1 MEFFSG
7 LDVHKES
14 VQACVRDSKG
24 DIVTERRFTTTPA
37 GMKALLSTVRGS
49 RCVMES
55 STACFPVY
63 DFLQENGI
71 QVRVAHP
78 KRTKAICS
86 AKISTDKVDARTL
99 AQLERVNLIPEAYV
113 PSKEVRQQQDVVRHH
128 MQLVQQRTRLMNQT
142 KAFLLRNGYKVSYNP
157 LTGKASRLFELMD
170 IPESVKLKMGHAR
183 QQYVLLCK
191 ELKEVDGRIE
201 GIAKQNKYAVLLQS
215 IPGVGWFSA
224 LLIALQVDNIER
236 FPDAEHLVSYAG
248 LCPGIKQSADH
259 IRMKGIGNDSCKL
272 LRWVLI
278 QDAWQVT
285 KRCAHFRKVYR
296 KLCRRK
302 SKQKAIVGVAKR
314 LLTVMYFMLRDQTFY
329 NPVKEG
335 C

>member
-14 VQACVRDSKG
+14 IQVCVRDSKG
-24 DIVTERRFTTTPA
+24 NIVAERRFTTTTA
-37 GMKALLSTVRGS
+37 GMKALLSTVQGS
-49 RCVMES
+49 SCVMES

-63 DFLQENGI
+63 DFLQDNNVK
-71 QVRVAHP
+71 VRVAHP

-99 AQLERVNLIPEAYV
+99 AQLERVNLIPEVYV
-113 PSKEVRQQQDVVRHH
+113 PDKEVRQQQDIVRHH
-128 MQLVQQRTRLMNQT
+128 VQLVQQRTRLMNQT
-142 KAFLLRNGYKVSYNP
+142 KAFLLRNGIRVSYNP
-157 LTGKASRLFELMD
+157 LTEKASKLFKLAD
-170 IPESVKLKMGHAR
+170 VPESVKLKLSHAR
-183 QQYVLLCK
+183 QQHVLVNQ
-191 ELKEVDGRIE
+191 ELKEVDVKIGE
-201 GIAKQNKYAVLLQS
+201 LAKQNKYAVILES
-215 IPGVGWFSA
+215 IPGVGWFSS
-224 LLIALQVDNIER
+224 LLIALQIDDIER

-259 IRMKGIGNDSCKL
+259 IRMKGIGNDGCKL
-272 LRWVLI
+272 LRWILI
-278 QDAWQVT
+278 QDAWQVV
-285 KRCAHFRKVYR
+285 KRCARFKKVYR

-302 SKQKAIVGVAKR
+302 SKQKAIVGIAKR

-329 NPVKEG
+329 NPAKGG